1 MRDEAFEASY
11 QRLFG
16 SGIQAASSSDALI
29 HDFYQRFF
37 AASPEVER
45 AFRGTDM
52 ERQVS
57 ALRSSIHDLVN
68 FHLTG
73 ILGHRLRHMAERHR
87 HMDFPVELYDLWLDC
102 LVAAATDRDPQA
114 DAFTS
119 YHWRLALLPGVTYM
133 KLWHGSERSPLDGP

>member
-1 MRDEAFEASY
+1 MHDEAFEASY
-11 QRLFG
+11 RRLFG
-16 SGIQAASSSDALI
+16 TGTHAAPASDALI
-29 HDFYQRFF
+29 QDFYQRFF
-37 AASPEVER
+37 TASPEVAS

-57 ALRSSIHDLVN
+57 VLRSSLHDLVN

-73 ILGHRLRHMAERHR
+73 ILGHRLRRMAERHR
-87 HMDFPVELYDLWLDC
+87 QMDFPVELYDLWLDC
-102 LVAAATDRDPQA
+102 IVAAAANQDPEA
-114 DAFTS
+114 DAYTP

>member
-1 MRDEAFEASY
+1 MRDDVFEASY

-16 SGIQAASSSDALI
+16 TGIQAASSSDALI
-29 HDFYQRFF
+29 QDFYRRFF
-37 AASPEVER
+37 AESPEVARE
-45 AFRGTDM
+45 FRDTDM
-52 ERQVS
+52 ARQVS
-57 ALRSSIHDLVN
+57 VLRSSLHDLVN

-102 LVAAATDRDPQA
+102 IVEAAAARDPEA

-133 KLWHGSERSPLDGP
+133 KLWHDSERSPLDGP

>member
-16 SGIQAASSSDALI
+16 SGIQAAPSSDALI

-37 AASPEVER
+37 AASPAVAH
-45 AFRGTDM
+45 AFRNTDM
-52 ERQVS
+52 NRQVS
-57 ALRSSIHDLVN
+57 ALRSSLHDLVN

-73 ILGHRLRHMAERHR
+73 ILGHRLRRVAERHR

-102 LVAAATDRDPQA
+102 IVAAAADRDPA
-114 DAFTS
+114 GRCVHRVS
-119 YHWRLALLPGVTYM
+119 LAPGPAPGVTYM